1 MGGAQLWRDC
11 GVSLTRVE
19 RCGPVDNCGLT
30 GASQNRNIRVGKSDM
45 KRQMAIQPMSESVS
59 QRLAGPAM
67 FLGSLFAIALML
79 YAVDATPLR
88 ALLLP

>member
-1 MGGAQLWRDC
+1 
-11 GVSLTRVE
+11 
-19 RCGPVDNCGLT
+19 
-30 GASQNRNIRVGKSDM
+30 M
-45 KRQMAIQPMSESVS
+45 KRQTAIASESVS

>member
-1 MGGAQLWRDC
+1 
-11 GVSLTRVE
+11 
-19 RCGPVDNCGLT
+19 
-30 GASQNRNIRVGKSDM
+30 M

-67 FLGSLFAIALML
+67 FLGSLFAIALKL

>member
-1 MGGAQLWRDC
+1 M
-11 GVSLTRVE
+11 
-19 RCGPVDNCGLT
+19 
-30 GASQNRNIRVGKSDM
+30 M
-45 KRQMAIQPMSESVS
+45 KRQPSSDTVS

-88 ALLLP
+88 DLLF

>member
-1 MGGAQLWRDC
+1 
-11 GVSLTRVE
+11 
-19 RCGPVDNCGLT
+19 
-30 GASQNRNIRVGKSDM
+30 M
-45 KRQMAIQPMSESVS
+45 KRQAVIVSESVG

-88 ALLLP
+88 SLLP